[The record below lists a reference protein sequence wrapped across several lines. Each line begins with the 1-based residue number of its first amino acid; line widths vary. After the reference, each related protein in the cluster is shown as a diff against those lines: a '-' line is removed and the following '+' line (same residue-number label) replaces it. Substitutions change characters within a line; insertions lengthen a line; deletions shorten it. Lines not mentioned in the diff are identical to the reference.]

1 MVFNQLTFSISS
13 KSGKIWGAIFPF
25 VSLILR
31 SNRWFYNLFL
41 KRCSPA
47 NTSVTS
53 HNSQQTWE
61 VVFWNCSLW
70 LGVKRQAHYLF
81 LKRCSKACIC
91 GNKPSQTKNMRG
103 YFCLA
108 VLITWCRTAFSQ
120 PLIHGVPEVASSK
133 NKPKLH
139 KNLRSNFRKFLL
151 ISWSWPLLS
160 QPLVT
165 SISIL
170 RLNHCFWFSDFF
182 VFVSTSNC
190 WQDHT

>member
-31 SNRWFYNLFL
+31 SNRWFYN
-41 KRCSPA
+41 
-47 NTSVTS
+47 
-53 HNSQQTWE
+53 
-61 VVFWNCSLW
+61 
-70 LGVKRQAHYLF
+70 LF